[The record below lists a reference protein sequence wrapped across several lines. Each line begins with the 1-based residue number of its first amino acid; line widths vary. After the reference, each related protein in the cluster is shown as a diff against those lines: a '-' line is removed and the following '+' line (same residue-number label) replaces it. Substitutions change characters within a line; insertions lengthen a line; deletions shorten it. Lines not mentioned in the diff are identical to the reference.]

1 MDSIHTREVVM
12 SSRIVNMTVP
22 EALLKEADQVARA
35 EGRTRSE
42 LFREAVR
49 RYVRGG
55 AGARK
60 DSKPLLARL
69 ARLAVKGP
77 RIAADDIDKILY
89 RRHAAR

>member
-1 MDSIHTREVVM
+1 M

-22 EALLKEADQVARA
+22 EALLKEADEAARA

-49 RYVRGG
+49 RYLRGG
-55 AGARK
+55 AARK

-77 RIAADDIDKILY
+77 RIAADDID
-89 RRHAAR
+89 

>member
-1 MDSIHTREVVM
+1 M

-22 EALLKEADQVARA
+22 EALLKQADEVARA
-35 EGRTRSE
+35 EGRNRSE

-49 RYVRGG
+49 QYVRGRSEV
-55 AGARK
+55 RK

-77 RIAADDIDKILY
+77 RIAASDVDAIVY
-89 RRHAAR
+89 RRRSSR

>member
-1 MDSIHTREVVM
+1 M

-22 EALLKEADQVARA
+22 ETLLREADEVARA

-55 AGARK
+55 SGTRK
-60 DSKPLLARL
+60 DSKPLLTRL
-69 ARLAVKGP
+69 ARLAAKGP
-77 RIAADDIDKILY
+77 RVSAADIDDILY
-89 RRHAAR
+89 RRGAGR

>member
-1 MDSIHTREVVM
+1 M

-22 EALLKEADQVARA
+22 EALLKEADEVARA

-49 RYVRGG
+49 RYVRSGS
-55 AGARK
+55 GARK

-77 RIAADDIDKILY
+77 RIAADDVDKILY
-89 RRHAAR
+89 RRRAAR

>member
-1 MDSIHTREVVM
+1 M

-22 EALLKEADQVARA
+22 EELLKQADEVARA

-49 RYVRGG
+49 RYVRRG

-60 DSKPLLARL
+60 GSKPLLARL
-69 ARLAVKGP
+69 ARLAVRGP
-77 RIAADDIDKILY
+77 RIEAGDIDKILY
-89 RRHAAR
+89 RRHAGR